1 MFPLYSQIYSSL
13 DHVVLTTEK
22 NPHVSGPMQFTDT
35 DQASTVLSASRRV
48 PGIKEVLNKYLP
60 NEMIVTAFHYIQDR
74 ISSSMLNTIAS
85 IYLAV
90 KQVKIPGFH
99 GVYG

>member
-1 MFPLYSQIYSSL
+1 
-13 DHVVLTTEK
+13 
-22 NPHVSGPMQFTDT
+22 MQFTDT
-35 DQASTVLSASRRV
+35 DQVSTVLSASRRV